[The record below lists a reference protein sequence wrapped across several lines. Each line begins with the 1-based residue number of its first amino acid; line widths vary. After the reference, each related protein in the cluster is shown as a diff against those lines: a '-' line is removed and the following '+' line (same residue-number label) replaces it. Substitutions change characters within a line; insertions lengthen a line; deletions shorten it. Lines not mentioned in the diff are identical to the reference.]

1 MQNEEGRWNL
11 SPPYDLT
18 FSPHPNNEHLTGFP
32 GHSERPSV
40 ERLGERVSYA
50 SPAESRAV
58 ICDVIEVVSKFE
70 RVSKDLGISKP
81 IREEIARRLNAQ
93 CEHYASFI

>member
-1 MQNEEGRWNL
+1 M
-11 SPPYDLT
+11 SPAYDLT
-18 FSPHPNNEHLTGFP
+18 FRSHPNNEHLTGFP
-32 GHSERPSV
+32 GHSERPPV
-40 ERLGERVSYA
+40 EILERLGERLLYA
-50 SPAESRAV
+50 SPAESRVV